1 MGFAGGDCHAI
12 ARNDNTCLI
21 SCTNSSLCPHKQLF
35 AIITFST
42 FELMPAE
49 FEAYLS
55 TNTSLS
61 SEEIK
66 RISSLAMPRTLK
78 RNESV
83 HLVGDICRHKTF
95 VLSGLLRTY
104 GTSAD
109 GNEHI
114 IQFSPENTWTLD
126 VESYDKQEPSKVNIT
141 AIEPSN
147 VLLWNKT
154 DFNTLLAE
162 IPGLKIFSEQLI
174 SRSTHYNRQRILTTL
189 SSAPEEKYED
199 FVRTFPGLLQRLPLR
214 MIAAYLG
221 ISLKTLTRIRH
232 AQLQR

>member
-1 MGFAGGDCHAI
+1 
-12 ARNDNTCLI
+12 
-21 SCTNSSLCPHKQLF
+21 
-35 AIITFST
+35 
-42 FELMPAE
+42 MPTE

-55 TNTSLS
+55 TNTGLS
-61 SEEIK
+61 AGEIE
-66 RISSLAMPRTLK
+66 RMNSLAIHRTLK
-78 RNESV
+78 RNEDALSA
-83 HLVGDICRHKTF
+83 GDICRHKIF
-95 VLSGLLRTY
+95 VRAGLLRTY
-104 GTSAD
+104 GISAD

-114 IQFSPENTWTLD
+114 LQFSPENTWTLD

-147 VLLWNKT
+147 ILLWHKT

-162 IPGLKIFSEQLI
+162 IPGLRSLSEQLI

-189 SSAPEEKYED
+189 SAAPEEKYED

-214 MIAAYLG
+214 MISAYLG